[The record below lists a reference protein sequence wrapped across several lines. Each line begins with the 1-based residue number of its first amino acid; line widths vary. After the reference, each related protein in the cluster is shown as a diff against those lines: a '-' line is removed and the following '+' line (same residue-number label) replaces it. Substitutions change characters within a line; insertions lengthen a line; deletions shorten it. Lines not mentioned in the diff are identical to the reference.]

1 MIEIRPNLWFDGAA
15 EEAARFYA
23 SIFPDSHV
31 DAVLRAP
38 GDNPATKKGQVVL
51 VEFTL
56 GGQRFVGING
66 GPQFR
71 FTEAVSFQIEC
82 EDQAELDRYW
92 AALTADGGSP
102 GHCGWCKDR
111 YGLSWQATPR
121 CLGELVGSSDPV
133 VAERSLQAMLGMSKI
148 DIAALRRAAAGKM
161 S

>member
-1 MIEIRPNLWFDGAA
+1 
-15 EEAARFYA
+15 
-23 SIFPDSHV
+23 
-31 DAVLRAP
+31 
-38 GDNPATKKGQVVL
+38 VL

-66 GPQFR
+66 GAQFR

-82 EDQAELDRYW
+82 DDQAELDRYW
-92 AALTADGGSP
+92 TALIAEGGSP

-111 YGLSWQATPR
+111 YGLSWQVTPR

-148 DIAALRRAAAGKM
+148 DIAAMRRAAAGEM